1 MPTDHLCATSTYLT
15 CRYLLFT
22 RYQHTPH
29 LYITS
34 DPPKGRIN
42 LACLFLGPVPLFR
55 CVKVMVLLYYLQTL
69 PRECDSGRC
78 HGDTLWVPVAASD
91 CATGSQGARDGGA
104 GTALA

>member
-1 MPTDHLCATSTYLT
+1 MCYK
-15 CRYLLFT
+15 YI
-22 RYQHTPH
+22 PH
-29 LYITS
+29 LQIFIVYPVSAYSTS
-34 DPPKGRIN
+34 LHHFRSTEREDKFSLPV
-42 LACLFLGPVPLFR
+42 LGSCTIFR

-91 CATGSQGARDGGA
+91 CATGSQGARDGGT